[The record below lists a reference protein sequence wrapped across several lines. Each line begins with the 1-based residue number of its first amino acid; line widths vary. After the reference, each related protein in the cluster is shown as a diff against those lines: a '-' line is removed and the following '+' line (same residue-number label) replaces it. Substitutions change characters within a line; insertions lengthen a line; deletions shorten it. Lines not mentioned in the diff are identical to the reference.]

1 MLCREGAQ
9 APKMMSIGLHMRLI
23 GHPGRAAGLERLL
36 DSLARR
42 EDVWMCRRIDIANHW
57 LQEHPF
63 SAAGR
68 S

>member
-1 MLCREGAQ
+1 
-9 APKMMSIGLHMRLI
+9 MMSIGLHVRLI

-42 EDVWMCRRIDIANHW
+42 TDVWMCHRIDIAHHW
-57 LQEHPF
+57 LQTFPF
-63 SAAGR
+63 GAAER

>member
-1 MLCREGAQ
+1 MKPSIVLLVGVLLSPPAIASAQ
-9 APKMMSIGLHMRLI
+9 KESGDHKA
-23 GHPGRAAGLERLL
+23 LL

>member
-1 MLCREGAQ
+1 
-9 APKMMSIGLHMRLI
+9 MRLI

-63 SAAGR
+63 RATGR